1 MTRRRSVL
9 LLIAKATVSA
19 TLLVLAIRLV
29 GSRDVL
35 LRLRDVDVRLALVAA
50 CLQFA
55 GLLALAERWRLLSLG
70 LLTRVQA
77 VRYTFIGLFYGSV
90 LPGAISGDLAKGA
103 AVAWRDRSTRTAVL
117 PISIFADRLVGLYI
131 LILFF
136 AAGSIMLA
144 VRPPAETASLARLG
158 AAGVLGSIPV
168 LALGPILLMK
178 RWRTGVAAATGSAL
192 PAPLRRAA
200 RRLFEVV
207 DTYRSAHSIGRR
219 VIVLSVLIQAF
230 NVAFY
235 VIVLRALD
243 MSAPL
248 HLVVVLYSVLAVLV
262 MIPVSIS
269 GFGIREWFTLAYFP
283 AIGLSAD
290 AGVAF
295 ALTTVALTW
304 LLALVGVVWQLVD
317 LLPLSSRER
326 PATAPTPEARRSS
339 PPS

>member
-9 LLIAKATVSA
+9 LLVVKATVSA
-19 TLLVLAIRLV
+19 TLLALALRLV

-35 LRLRDVDVRLALVAA
+35 LRLRDVDLRLALIAT

-55 GLLALAERWRLLSLG
+55 GLLALAERWRLLALG

-117 PISIFADRLVGLYI
+117 PVSILADRLVGLYI

-136 AAGSIMLA
+136 GVACLLLA
-144 VRPPAETASLARLG
+144 VRPPADSASLARLG
-158 AAGVLGSIPV
+158 AAGVLGSLPL
-168 LALGPILLMK
+168 LALGPVLLLK
-178 RWRTGVAAATGSAL
+178 RRRDGGATTAGTAPS
-192 PAPLRRAA
+192 PLRRAA
-200 RRLFEVV
+200 GHLFEVA
-207 DTYRSAHSIGRR
+207 DTYRSANGIGRR
-219 VIVLSVLIQAF
+219 VVVLSVLIQAF

-235 VIVLRALD
+235 VIVLRAFD

-304 LLALVGVVWQLVD
+304 VLALVGVVWQLVD

-326 PATAPTPEARRSS
+326 SATAPTPAARRSS